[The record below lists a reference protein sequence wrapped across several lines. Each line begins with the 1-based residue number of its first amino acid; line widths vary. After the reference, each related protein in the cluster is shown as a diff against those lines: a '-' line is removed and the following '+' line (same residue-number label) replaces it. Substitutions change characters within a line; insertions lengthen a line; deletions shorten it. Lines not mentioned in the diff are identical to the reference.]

1 LTAREPSQIY
11 ASFGF
16 DPPLTPDERHPRRA
30 TSTHE
35 DEGAESTAL
44 PPTCTCT
51 SDKDKRPKHRPSPP
65 PHTALR
71 ACAPHTKHLNHGGL
85 PLSLSLAAMWVR
97 DDAATR
103 RPREHSHPPG
113 RQICAPRT
121 LRSPRSHRQSSTS
134 LLRTT
139 ACSSPHLHPRPSIH
153 FWASCAL
160 HPQSTRPS
168 LTRTP
173 HVTHSHGTARAQ
185 A

>member
-1 LTAREPSQIY
+1 MHRLVLTRRSLPTSGIPDARHLRTRTREQNQQLS
-11 ASFGF
+11 
-16 DPPLTPDERHPRRA
+16 HP
-30 TSTHE
+30 HMH
-35 DEGAESTAL
+35 
-44 PPTCTCT
+44 
-51 SDKDKRPKHRPSPP
+51 KRPKHRPSPP